1 MLEQTYLRIDV
12 ILLPMTIVTAIDGE
26 DGSESV
32 LAEGRTLA
40 DQFDESLEVVLVYE
54 AGDHAYLVNQYLNES
69 DSLSASQAQELAEE
83 VVADVST
90 GEADDA
96 EPVGRVG
103 DPAEEILDRA
113 KEVDARYIVIGG
125 RSRSPVGKA
134 LFGSV
139 TQSVLLDADR
149 PVVTVMAEA

>member
-1 MLEQTYLRIDV
+1 MLAKIYLRIDV
-12 ILLPMTIVTAIDGE
+12 IPTPMTIVTAIDGE
-26 DGSESV
+26 DGSKSV
-32 LAEGRTLA
+32 LTEGRTLA
-40 DQFDESLEVVLVYE
+40 EQFDESLEVVLVYE

-69 DSLSASQAQELAEE
+69 ESLSPAQAQELAEE

-90 GEADDA
+90 GEADDT

-103 DPAEEILDRA
+103 DPAEEILDHA
-113 KEVDARYIVIGG
+113 QKVDARYIVIGG

-149 PVVTVMAEA
+149 PVVTVMAKN

>member
-1 MLEQTYLRIDV
+1 
-12 ILLPMTIVTAIDGE
+12 MTIVTAIDGE
-26 DGSESV
+26 DGSKSV
-32 LAEGRTLA
+32 LAEGRALA

-69 DSLSASQAQELAEE
+69 DSPTPAQAQELAEK
-83 VVADVST
+83 VVADVSA
-90 GEADDA
+90 GGADDA

-103 DPAEEILDRA
+103 DPAEEILARA
-113 KEVDARYIVIGG
+113 EEVDARYIVIGG

-139 TQSVLLDADR
+139 TQSVLLDADC